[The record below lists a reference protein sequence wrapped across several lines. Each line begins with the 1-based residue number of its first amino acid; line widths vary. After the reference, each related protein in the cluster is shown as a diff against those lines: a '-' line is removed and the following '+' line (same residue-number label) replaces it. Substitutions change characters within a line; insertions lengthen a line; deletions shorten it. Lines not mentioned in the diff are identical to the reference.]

1 MRRTEAM
8 MAPIEDTPNYIET
21 ITTEPRG
28 KAFGLDILRQLVNFI
43 NHTGTSPALPQDS
56 SLKIVKALDSSDSV
70 DDLLAGSMNN
80 NALLPPAKGNAL
92 RLIEVAFSE
101 TFQLWPFLDK
111 AQLER
116 TVYRL
121 YNTNTFGQD
130 VGDKEELG
138 LIYSVLALG
147 QRFDSSSP
155 VIVVG
160 GGEGGARRAHG
171 LAYFAAAQELVPL
184 SNCDRNLSAIQTVL
198 CLALFLKAA
207 SAPGRVHSYLAAAA
221 SAALRLGIHE
231 DIPGFPKDESALRRR
246 VWSAVNVFD
255 IYISIALGVPRTV
268 AQESDEQDFYPILS
282 SVGTNAELVVS
293 DAHMDML
300 CILSRGIANI
310 HNSATARRPMGLGAY
325 SVTQE
330 AIHEASAELEEWAKN
345 CPVMLQA
352 AEYMTRSVTPAPPRD
367 Q

>member
-1 MRRTEAM
+1 MRPAPIRRTNTLAS
-8 MAPIEDTPNYIET
+8 IDDTPSYVET

-28 KAFGLDILRQLVNFI
+28 KAYGLDILRQLVNFI
-43 NHTGTSPALPQDS
+43 NNTGTSPALPQDS
-56 SLKIVKALDSSDSV
+56 SLKIVQALDSSQSI

-80 NALLPPAKGNAL
+80 ALLPPAKDDAL
-92 RLIEVAFSE
+92 RLVDIAFSE
-101 TFQLWPFLDK
+101 AFQLWPFVDK

-116 TVYRL
+116 TIYRL

-147 QRFDSSSP
+147 QRFNSSSP
-155 VIVVG
+155 VSA
-160 GGEGGARRAHG
+160 GARRAHG
-171 LAYFAAAQELVPL
+171 IAYFAAAQELVPL
-184 SNCDRNLSAIQTVL
+184 SNCDRGLSAIQTVL

-221 SAALRLGIHE
+221 SAALRLGLHE

-282 SVGTNAELVVS
+282 SIGTNTELSAS
-293 DAHMDML
+293 DAHMEML
-300 CILSRGIANI
+300 CILSRGVANI
-310 HNSATARRPMGLGAY
+310 HNSNTSRRPVGLGAY

-330 AIHEASAELEEWAKN
+330 AIYEASAEIEEWAQN

-352 AEYMTRSVTPAPPRD
+352 AEHMTR
-367 Q
+367 